1 MKTDN
6 NTFDLPAFNYPRLV
20 EQIEK
25 LNRRAPKLGCQPI
38 VLRVIREYEIERKN
52 PNTNVKYMQARMEV
66 EVIGQSPKF
75 EGWSLLAAIE
85 MQENGEN
92 LVRTVP
98 GATVP
103 ESYRQTDTHCD
114 HCKSSRRRKGVFI
127 LGHEDGRFAQVGR
140 QCIADFLGNV
150 SAETLV
156 SRATWEFSALDA
168 ASEADADDFCH
179 GGGGVWRRDITEFLA
194 TVAICVRRL
203 GWVSRGLLE
212 QRGDD
217 TSLTTAYTAW
227 AILTS
232 SASYIRG
239 FVEQHQLYAE
249 ERDETLAQEAL
260 AWAREIPTLGVSD
273 YEYNL
278 GVAARQK
285 DVTHKTIGIVA
296 SAISAYQRHMERED
310 QLNIQ
315 RKKIV
320 ERKHVGDVGK
330 RQDFANVTVKA
341 LKFFEGTYGVKTLV
355 RFEDE
360 NSNILVWWA
369 SREQDIEEG
378 DVCNIK
384 GTVTKHSEYKGCP
397 QTELKRVKIE
407 KVNNDVPPQTG
418 TEAKATDRTAH
429 AEVRSD
435 RSA

>member
-1 MKTDN
+1 
-6 NTFDLPAFNYPRLV
+6 
-20 EQIEK
+20 
-25 LNRRAPKLGCQPI
+25 
-38 VLRVIREYEIERKN
+38 
-52 PNTNVKYMQARMEV
+52 
-66 EVIGQSPKF
+66 
-75 EGWSLLAAIE
+75 
-85 MQENGEN
+85 
-92 LVRTVP
+92 
-98 GATVP
+98 
-103 ESYRQTDTHCD
+103 
-114 HCKSSRRRKGVFI
+114 
-127 LGHEDGRFAQVGR
+127 
-140 QCIADFLGNV
+140 V

-168 ASEADADDFCH
+168 AGEAAGDDF
-179 GGGGVWRRDITEFLA
+179 GGGGVYRRDTTEFLA

-203 GWVSRGLLE
+203 GWVSRGMLE

-217 TSLTTAYTAW
+217 TSVTTAYTAW
-227 AILTS
+227 TILTGS
-232 SASYIRG
+232 NRDIQK
-239 FVEQHQLYAE
+239 FVEKNQLYAE

-320 ERKHVGDVGK
+320 GCHVGEVGK
-330 RQDFANVTVKA
+330 RQDFGNVTVKA
-341 LKFFEGTYGVKTLV
+341 LKFFEGAYGVTTLV
-355 RFEDE
+355 RFEKD
-360 NSNILVWWA
+360 NDVLIWWA

-384 GTVTKHSEYKGCP
+384 GTVVKHSVYNGCP

-407 KVNNDVPPQTG
+407 RVSNAPVG
-418 TEAKATDRTAH
+418 AEAK
-429 AEVRSD
+429 ESD
-435 RSA
+435 